1 MTVKISITTD
11 NWNGTQVKRLWIL
24 TETVVNTL
32 RTVRLNWLSP
42 RHLKQNPPLRGTQ
55 ASKAL
60 QLPYSPAPTTLV
72 QVALLLTYFWTDDRQ
87 PKVELNDHLLLNY
100 WNFLFQSINFFLP
113 LDVARPP
120 PLPMVNGSD
129 FATGRPWHGFWSD
142 WPLLLSIYLFDGLYY
157 VIPNLKIFL
166 VW

>member
-11 NWNGTQVKRLWIL
+11 NWNGTRVKRLWIL

-72 QVALLLTYFWTDDRQ
+72 QVALLLTVLVLLDWWSSR
-87 PKVELNDHLLLNY
+87 VELNDHLLLNY

-120 PLPMVNGSD
+120 PLRLWLPMVNGSD
-129 FATGRPWHGFWSD
+129 FATGWLGFWSD
-142 WPLLLSIYLFDGLYY
+142 WPLLLYMFIYLMGSIMLSL
-157 VIPNLKIFL
+157 I
-166 VW
+166 